1 VINIDGHYK
10 IEGLLLAGLDQQW
23 DDMHDHC
30 SPASSPLEISGP
42 GANRRVH
49 NPLEIATGQ
58 RISEDNLGQPR
69 PIELSVA
76 QYLRAESIDDGSQR
90 RGPWLDYFT
99 G

>member
-1 VINIDGHYK
+1 
-10 IEGLLLAGLDQQW
+10 
-23 DDMHDHC
+23 
-30 SPASSPLEISGP
+30 
-42 GANRRVH
+42 VH

-76 QYLRAESIDDGSQR
+76 QYLRAESIADGSQR